1 MEILRV
7 EGLTVRN
14 RKDNAIL
21 LKDVSFSLNQGEI
34 LGILGESGSGKSLTS
49 LAILGLLPPGLKIES
64 GAIYYKGKNLL
75 SLYPKEWEDIRGKEI
90 SIILQDPLTSLNPV
104 LPIGEQLI
112 EVLEAHL
119 GMDKRSA
126 WKRAIELLSEVGI
139 PEPELR
145 MKSYPHQLS
154 GGMRQRAMIAIAL
167 ACNPTVL
174 IADEPTSAL
183 DMTIQKQILDLLKEL
198 RLSFQIS
205 YIFITH
211 SINTAKYLATRIA
224 VMYFGKIVEIFPAEA
239 LGKVFHHPYTEL
251 LLSVSLDPFNP
262 VKPSLSALKVEPS
275 SSFEEVEGC
284 PFYPRCQYKKTNC
297 QTLSPE
303 LVEVSPG
310 HLVSCFERI

>member
-14 RKDNAIL
+14 RKDSSIL

-49 LAILGLLPPGLKIES
+49 LAILGLLPSGLEVES

-75 SLYPKEWEDIRGKEI
+75 SLSPKEWEDIRGKET
-90 SIILQDPLTSLNPV
+90 SIIPQDPLTSLNPV
-104 LPIGEQLI
+104 LTIGEQII

-167 ACNPTVL
+167 ACDPTVL
-174 IADEPTSAL
+174 IADEPTTAL
-183 DMTIQKQILDLLKEL
+183 DPTLQLQVLELLKEL
-198 RLSFQIS
+198 NQKRGLSI
-205 YIFITH
+205 IFITH
-211 SINTAKYLATRIA
+211 DLGVMRYIADRI
-224 VMYFGKIVEIFPAEA
+224 VVYYKGEVIEVGETE
-239 LGKVFHHPYTEL
+239 KVFSKPTHSYTLSL
-251 LLSVSLDPFNP
+251 LLS
-262 VKPSLSALKVEPS
+262 
-275 SSFEEVEGC
+275 
-284 PFYPRCQYKKTNC
+284 YPG
-297 QTLSPE
+297 SP
-303 LVEVSPG
+303 LNAT
-310 HLVSCFERI
+310 HA

>member
-49 LAILGLLPPGLKIES
+49 LTILGLLPPGLEVES
-64 GAIYYKGKNLL
+64 GAIYYKGKNLF
-75 SLYPKEWEDIRGKEI
+75 SFSPKEWEDIRGKEI

-104 LPIGEQLI
+104 LTVGEQII

-126 WKRAIELLSEVGI
+126 WDRAIELLSEVGI

-167 ACNPTVL
+167 ACDPTVL
-174 IADEPTSAL
+174 IADEPTTAL
-183 DMTIQKQILDLLKEL
+183 DSTLQLQVLELLKEL
-198 RLSFQIS
+198 NQKRGLSI
-205 YIFITH
+205 IFITH
-211 SINTAKYLATRIA
+211 DLGVMRYIADRI
-224 VMYFGKIVEIFPAEA
+224 VVYYKGEVVEVGETE
-239 LGKVFHHPYTEL
+239 KVFSKPTHPYTLSL
-251 LLSVSLDPFNP
+251 LLSYPGSPVSFAN
-262 VKPSLSALKVEPS
+262 
-275 SSFEEVEGC
+275 G
-284 PFYPRCQYKKTNC
+284 
-297 QTLSPE
+297 
-303 LVEVSPG
+303 
-310 HLVSCFERI
+310 

>member
-7 EGLTVRN
+7 EGLTVKN

-21 LKDVSFSLNQGEI
+21 LKNIFFSLNQGEI

-49 LAILGLLPPGLKIES
+49 LAILGLLPSGLEVES

-75 SLYPKEWEDIRGKEI
+75 SLSPKEWEDIRGKEI

-104 LPIGEQLI
+104 LTIGEQII

-126 WKRAIELLSEVGI
+126 WDRAIKLLSEVGI

-167 ACNPTVL
+167 ACDPTVL
-174 IADEPTSAL
+174 IADEPTTAL
-183 DMTIQKQILDLLKEL
+183 DPTLQLQVLELLKEL
-198 RLSFQIS
+198 NQKRGLSI
-205 YIFITH
+205 IFITH
-211 SINTAKYLATRIA
+211 DLGVMRYIADRI
-224 VMYFGKIVEIFPAEA
+224 VVYYKGEVVEVGETE
-239 LGKVFHHPYTEL
+239 KVFSKPTHPYT
-251 LLSVSLDPFNP
+251 LSLFLSYPGSP
-262 VKPSLSALKVEPS
+262 VNAI
-275 SSFEEVEGC
+275 
-284 PFYPRCQYKKTNC
+284 
-297 QTLSPE
+297 
-303 LVEVSPG
+303 
-310 HLVSCFERI
+310 HA

>member
-49 LAILGLLPPGLKIES
+49 LTILGLLPPGLEVES
-64 GAIYYKGKNLL
+64 GAIYYKGKNLFSL
-75 SLYPKEWEDIRGKEI
+75 SPKEWEHIRGKEI

-104 LPIGEQLI
+104 LTIGEQII

-126 WKRAIELLSEVGI
+126 WDRAIELLSEVGI

-167 ACNPTVL
+167 ACDPTVL
-174 IADEPTSAL
+174 IADEPTTAL
-183 DMTIQKQILDLLKEL
+183 DPTLQLQVLKLLKEL
-198 RLSFQIS
+198 NQKRGLSI
-205 YIFITH
+205 IFITH
-211 SINTAKYLATRIA
+211 DLGVMRYIADRI
-224 VMYFGKIVEIFPAEA
+224 VVYYKGEVIEVGETE
-239 LGKVFHHPYTEL
+239 KVFSKPTHSYTLSL
-251 LLSVSLDPFNP
+251 LLS
-262 VKPSLSALKVEPS
+262 
-275 SSFEEVEGC
+275 
-284 PFYPRCQYKKTNC
+284 YPG
-297 QTLSPE
+297 SP
-303 LVEVSPG
+303 LNAT
-310 HLVSCFERI
+310 HA

>member
-49 LAILGLLPPGLKIES
+49 LAILGLLPSGLEVES

-75 SLYPKEWEDIRGKEI
+75 SLSPKEWEDIRGKEI

-104 LPIGEQLI
+104 LTIGEQII

-126 WKRAIELLSEVGI
+126 WDRAIELLSEVGI

-167 ACNPTVL
+167 ACDPTVL
-174 IADEPTSAL
+174 IADEPTTAL
-183 DMTIQKQILDLLKEL
+183 DPTLQLQVLELLKEL
-198 RLSFQIS
+198 NQKRGLSI
-205 YIFITH
+205 IFITH
-211 SINTAKYLATRIA
+211 DLGVMRYIADRI
-224 VMYFGKIVEIFPAEA
+224 VVYYKGEVIETGETE
-239 LGKVFHHPYTEL
+239 KVFSKPTHPYTLSL
-251 LLSVSLDPFNP
+251 LLS
-262 VKPSLSALKVEPS
+262 
-275 SSFEEVEGC
+275 
-284 PFYPRCQYKKTNC
+284 YPE
-297 QTLSPE
+297 SP
-303 LVEVSPG
+303 LNAT
-310 HLVSCFERI
+310 HA

>member
-14 RKDNAIL
+14 RKDSSIL

-49 LAILGLLPPGLKIES
+49 LAILGLLPQGLIVES
-64 GAIYYKGKNLL
+64 GAIYYKGKNLFSL
-75 SLYPKEWEDIRGKEI
+75 SPKEWEDIRGKEI

-104 LPIGEQLI
+104 LTIGEQII

-167 ACNPTVL
+167 ACDPTVL
-174 IADEPTSAL
+174 IADEPTTAL
-183 DMTIQKQILDLLKEL
+183 DPTLQLQVLELLKEL
-198 RLSFQIS
+198 NQKRGLSI
-205 YIFITH
+205 IFITH
-211 SINTAKYLATRIA
+211 DLGVMRYIADRI
-224 VMYFGKIVEIFPAEA
+224 VVYYKGEVIEVGETE
-239 LGKVFHHPYTEL
+239 KVFSKPTHSYTLSL
-251 LLSVSLDPFNP
+251 LLS
-262 VKPSLSALKVEPS
+262 
-275 SSFEEVEGC
+275 
-284 PFYPRCQYKKTNC
+284 YPG
-297 QTLSPE
+297 SP
-303 LVEVSPG
+303 LNAT
-310 HLVSCFERI
+310 HA

>member
-14 RKDNAIL
+14 RKDSSIL

-49 LAILGLLPPGLKIES
+49 LAILGLLPSGLEVES
-64 GAIYYKGKNLL
+64 GAIYYKGKNLFSL
-75 SLYPKEWEDIRGKEI
+75 SPKEWEDIRGKEI

-104 LPIGEQLI
+104 LTIGEQII

-167 ACNPTVL
+167 ACDPTVL
-174 IADEPTSAL
+174 IADEPTTAL
-183 DMTIQKQILDLLKEL
+183 DPTLQLQVLELLKEL
-198 RLSFQIS
+198 NQKRGLSI
-205 YIFITH
+205 IFITH
-211 SINTAKYLATRIA
+211 DLGVMRYIADRI
-224 VMYFGKIVEIFPAEA
+224 VVYYKGEVIEVGETE
-239 LGKVFHHPYTEL
+239 KVFSKPTHSYTLSL
-251 LLSVSLDPFNP
+251 LLS
-262 VKPSLSALKVEPS
+262 
-275 SSFEEVEGC
+275 
-284 PFYPRCQYKKTNC
+284 YPG
-297 QTLSPE
+297 SP
-303 LVEVSPG
+303 LNAT
-310 HLVSCFERI
+310 HA

>member
-14 RKDNAIL
+14 RKDSSIL

-49 LAILGLLPPGLKIES
+49 LAILGLLPQGLIVQS
-64 GAIYYKGKNLL
+64 GAIYYKGKNLFSL
-75 SLYPKEWEDIRGKEI
+75 SPKEWEDIRGKEI

-104 LPIGEQLI
+104 LTIGEQII

-167 ACNPTVL
+167 ACDPTVL
-174 IADEPTSAL
+174 IADEPTTAL
-183 DMTIQKQILDLLKEL
+183 DPTLQLQVLELLKEL
-198 RLSFQIS
+198 NQKRGLSI
-205 YIFITH
+205 IFITH
-211 SINTAKYLATRIA
+211 DLGVMRYIADRI
-224 VMYFGKIVEIFPAEA
+224 VVYYKGEVIEVGETE
-239 LGKVFHHPYTEL
+239 KVFSKPTHSYTLSL
-251 LLSVSLDPFNP
+251 LLS
-262 VKPSLSALKVEPS
+262 
-275 SSFEEVEGC
+275 
-284 PFYPRCQYKKTNC
+284 YPG
-297 QTLSPE
+297 SP
-303 LVEVSPG
+303 LNAT
-310 HLVSCFERI
+310 HA

>member
-7 EGLTVRN
+7 EGLTVKN

-21 LKDVSFSLNQGEI
+21 LKDISFSLNQGEI

-49 LAILGLLPPGLKIES
+49 LAILGLLPSGLEVES

-75 SLYPKEWEDIRGKEI
+75 SLSPKEWEDIRGKEI

-104 LPIGEQLI
+104 LTIGEQII

-126 WKRAIELLSEVGI
+126 WDRAIKLLSEVGI

-167 ACNPTVL
+167 ACDPTVL
-174 IADEPTSAL
+174 IADEPTTAL
-183 DMTIQKQILDLLKEL
+183 DPTLQLQVLELLKEL
-198 RLSFQIS
+198 NQKRGLSI
-205 YIFITH
+205 IFITH
-211 SINTAKYLATRIA
+211 DLGVMRYIADRI
-224 VMYFGKIVEIFPAEA
+224 VVYYKGEVVEDGETE
-239 LGKVFHHPYTEL
+239 KVFSKPTHPYTLSL
-251 LLSVSLDPFNP
+251 LLS
-262 VKPSLSALKVEPS
+262 
-275 SSFEEVEGC
+275 
-284 PFYPRCQYKKTNC
+284 YPG
-297 QTLSPE
+297 SP
-303 LVEVSPG
+303 LNAT
-310 HLVSCFERI
+310 HA